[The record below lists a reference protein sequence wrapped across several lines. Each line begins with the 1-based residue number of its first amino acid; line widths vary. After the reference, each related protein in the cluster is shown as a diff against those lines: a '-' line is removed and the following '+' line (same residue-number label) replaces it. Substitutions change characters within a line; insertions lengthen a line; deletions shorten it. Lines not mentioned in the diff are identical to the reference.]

1 MNTKRTVLIAIAA
14 VFVVLLVAIILWSS
28 GGDSSQTKGRANLS
42 PNEALLM
49 DVMVFRQRVLDDTSR
64 ALVDSASPQGQAA
77 LQALGQELTGSIS
90 PETAWGLLTQTSVLM
105 IGATGGEQAMSA
117 FYNPWADVFL

>member
-1 MNTKRTVLIAIAA
+1 MNTKRPVLIAIAA

>member
-1 MNTKRTVLIAIAA
+1 MNTKRPVLIAIAA

-49 DVMVFRQRVLDDTSR
+49 DVVFFLQGVLDHTRR
-64 ALVDSASPQGQAA
+64 ALV
-77 LQALGQELTGSIS
+77 
-90 PETAWGLLTQTSVLM
+90 
-105 IGATGGEQAMSA
+105 
-117 FYNPWADVFL
+117 